1 MTFGDVCN
9 IYVLQILN
17 KLEKSLNKKICIALS
32 SNRKDKKGKFLN
44 QRKRSFSEYLKI
56 ILLKI

>member
-32 SNRKDKKGKFLN
+32 SNRKDKK
-44 QRKRSFSEYLKI
+44 RKISQSKEVDLFF
-56 ILLKI
+56 